1 MAIQSPPARSRTRS
15 ARLTLITMLLI
26 PLLSLAALWGL
37 TSSNTL
43 GSFIGDQHYDQAVAT
58 TQPSLV
64 ALEQTLRTERT
75 LSVIWLDTDR
85 QSEQTHAQL
94 LAARRG
100 ADVYVAAVRKS
111 ATSVSGMLIS
121 QAPLDAFLSAL
132 ADLPALRA
140 AVNAGT
146 ETPVAVFT
154 GYTAINTAETSY
166 FRDLPLPDDP
176 NLSLLSQAA
185 IAGNSAEG
193 ITDSAIALVDGAFAA
208 HGLMTQS
215 ERVLFAEVIGQ
226 QDLQVG
232 ETISLAPPTLKA
244 LLGDVFSSPA
254 YDRLVA
260 AEDQIAASPPSRP
273 IPVSAASF
281 QATANA
287 VESAGQTSL
296 PLIGELVVADTARLS
311 DSLLTQLYLTAGL
324 GLAAVLVSVFV
335 ALRFGRRLRAELTRL
350 YETARQ
356 MADERLPRLVERLRG
371 GEEVDVRAESPP
383 PAASRI
389 TEIDSVARAFA
400 SVQHTAAEAA
410 IGQASLRKGVNR
422 VFVSMSMRS
431 QSLLHRQL
439 SLLDEMERATSDPTA
454 LDGLFRLDHLS
465 TRMRRHA
472 EGLLI
477 LAGAT
482 PGRGWRGPVSVADVL
497 NAAVAEVEDYVRVDV
512 VTDAA
517 DTVAGSAV
525 NDIIHLLAEL
535 VENATAFS
543 PPHTRVQVR
552 GSLVGTGFAVA
563 IEDRGLGIAA
573 DELARI
579 NDQLASPPEFDLA
592 NTDQLGLFVTAQ
604 LAARHG
610 IRVSLRQS
618 LGGTTAL
625 VLLPHGVIV
634 SPDWMEWEAR
644 HRGGERLTSPLGLS
658 GRHRLRAGP
667 EPEHANP
674 RREQL
679 VRPQARALV
688 PEPGTP
694 TGNARPSLPQRL
706 HQASLTPQLRDRLRS
721 RSPAVR
727 REDSELP
734 ERSPAEAGGLM
745 AALQAGWQ
753 RGRHD
758 DLDYPEA
765 GQHDPQPDA
774 FRPQTHSGDHEGK
787 P

>member
-1 MAIQSPPARSRTRS
+1 
-15 ARLTLITMLLI
+15 MLLV

-43 GSFIGDQHYDQAVAT
+43 GNFIGDQHYDQAVAT

-193 ITDSAIALVDGAFAA
+193 ITDSAIALVDGAFAT

-260 AEDQIAASPPSRP
+260 AEDQIAASPPNRP
-273 IPVSAASF
+273 IPVSPASF

-371 GEEVDVRAESPP
+371 GEDVDVRAESPP
-383 PAASRI
+383 PTASRI

-512 VTDAA
+512 VTVAA

-543 PPHTRVQVR
+543 PPHTRVQIT

-563 IEDRGLGIAA
+563 IEDCGLGIAA
-573 DELARI
+573 EELARI
-579 NDQLASPPEFDLA
+579 NTQLASPPEFDLA

-618 LGGTTAL
+618 RAGGTKAL
-625 VLLPHGVIV
+625 VLLPHDVIV
-634 SPDWMEWEAR
+634 SADRMEWEAR
-644 HRGGERLTSPLGLS
+644 HRGGERLTSPPGLS
-658 GRHRLRAGP
+658 GRHRLRSGP
-667 EPEHANP
+667 EPEQANP

-694 TGNARPSLPQRL
+694 TGNARPSLPQRP
-706 HQASLTPQLRDRLRS
+706 HQASLTPQLRDRLGS

-727 REDSELP
+727 REDAELP

-753 RGRHD
+753 RGRRD

-774 FRPQTHSGDHEGK
+774 FRLQTHSGDHEGET
-787 P
+787 